1 MYLKVHPTVPEDESS
16 LCYTCRFATVITGRN
31 PHDQIVECLRLYG
44 SDSRVRFA
52 HPLLASVCY
61 QQAPIWRR
69 RAEWPSTPST
79 PTASRESDAGSG
91 TAEVPISTLSGRGPV
106 RASR

>member
-31 PHDQIVECLRLYG
+31 PHDQIVECMRLYG

-52 HPLLASVCY
+52 VARCTGYADS
-61 QQAPIWRR
+61 RR
-69 RAEWPSTPST
+69 PTVKDFEDVAWVLRSGSARKRAGFLRPSDPMQI
-79 PTASRESDAGSG
+79 A
-91 TAEVPISTLSGRGPV
+91 
-106 RASR
+106 RASEDDEDDE

>member
-44 SDSRVRFA
+44 HEKQNGDENSDIRF
-52 HPLLASVCY
+52 H
-61 QQAPIWRR
+61 R
-69 RAEWPSTPST
+69 
-79 PTASRESDAGSG
+79 
-91 TAEVPISTLSGRGPV
+91 
-106 RASR
+106 